1 MATRFSPNRNR
12 VGIVVNYSYTVR
24 TKNADI
30 PISEQ
35 EELVD
40 VTQLEQRT
48 DEIEV
53 RGESPTHYHLLKK
66 GLSGL
71 HQLHCSY
78 AHSFFNLGLKSEIVN
93 LQ

>member
-48 DEIEV
+48 DETEV
-53 RGESPTHYHLLKK
+53 YGESPTHYYLLKR
-66 GLSGL
+66 LS
-71 HQLHCSY
+71 QASTNST
-78 AHSFFNLGLKSEIVN
+78 AHMLILSSTLASSRR
-93 LQ
+93 